1 MLCTIWQEINMQCFD
16 DTLMPNKTHVE
27 LKISGWKQ
35 DIQQLF
41 NVMDDGRKGYV
52 SGADLMTLQAVDAAN
67 FSENDLQVGRFS
79 RVVRTE
85 GQESA
90 SNFEEVRPSKVWKGC
105 WYRDAN
111 KKKIEPFDGLL
122 LFRTFS
128 RLALYQLFAF
138 NVVKAAKVEKT
149 KSASNH
155 LRGSALTTFCQSYN
169 FDVKIDL
176 DTLFVKGHKRSSKT
190 CKGHTMQ
197 IHEMYSRIPAALVWW
212 IVIADSLTNCRSWW
226 KTWIRMAI
234 ASVLQRS
241 CLPFNWWQYLPDKS
255 WPNKYAWNMKT
266 IVY

>member
-1 MLCTIWQEINMQCFD
+1 MILWCLTKPMLSWKSVGGNRTFNSSSTSWTMGGRAMFPERIWWLYKL
-16 DTLMPNKTHVE
+16 LMLPICRRTTYRWAVFPGLSEPRVRKVPAI
-27 LKISGWKQ
+27 LKRW
-35 DIQQLF
+35 D
-41 NVMDDGRKGYV
+41 
-52 SGADLMTLQAVDAAN
+52 
-67 FSENDLQVGRFS
+67 QVKFEK
-79 RVVRTE
+79 VVGIGT
-85 GQESA
+85 
-90 SNFEEVRPSKVWKGC
+90 PT
-105 WYRDAN
+105 